1 MQEHMT
7 REEQF
12 EQIYQTYQHEVYK
25 ISLYYTK
32 DEYIAQ
38 DIAQKAF
45 YKFYLHFDNVNL
57 DSVRSY
63 LLRIARNLS
72 YNWLRD
78 IDHETKGEYVD
89 NIPEDSA
96 VLHSAEDE
104 YIIEEKKK
112 ERHEFASEIMQS
124 LWEENESWYDILNL
138 IYCLD
143 KSYDEAAKDLGISKD
158 VLNNKMYR
166 AKRWIRKHFG
176 EKYAELRK
184 DV

>member
-1 MQEHMT
+1 MQRNMT
-7 REEQF
+7 KEEKY
-12 EQIYQTYQHEVYK
+12 EEIYRIYQHDVYK

-45 YKFYLHFDNVNL
+45 YKLYLHFDNVNL

-63 LLRIARNLS
+63 LLRTARNLS

-78 IDHETKGEYVD
+78 MKHERGDYVE

-96 VLHSAEDE
+96 ILHSAEDE
-104 YIIEEKKK
+104 YIRDERQREREK
-112 ERHEFASEIMQS
+112 FASE
-124 LWEENESWYDILNL
+124 LLHKVWEENESWYDILNL

-143 KSYDEAAKDLGISKD
+143 KSHDEVARELGISRD
-158 VLNNKMYR
+158 VLYSKLYR
-166 AKRWIRKHFG
+166 AKRWLRKHY
-176 EKYAELRK
+176 EEEYMKL
-184 DV
+184 